1 MRKQIKGEFAAP
13 VLTEI
18 KVWMA
23 RRRLSQ
29 VELAK
34 RMGVGTTWVN
44 KRLTGEV
51 ATSVEDLGRFAV
63 ALGVPAAEFFVDASS
78 QGKNGPGFV
87 NFRSA

>member
-1 MRKQIKGEFAAP
+1 MKKQIKGEYSGP

-34 RMGVGTTWVN
+34 RMGVGSTWVN
-44 KRLTGEV
+44 KRLNGEV
-51 ATSVEDLGRFAV
+51 ATSVEDLGRFAA
-63 ALGVPAAEFFVDASS
+63 ALGVPAAEFFVDAES
-78 QGKNGPGFV
+78 GKDGHGFV